1 MILDFPGGSAVK
13 NMPASTGDVG
23 SIPGLGRFYMLWG
36 SWACGPQILSLR
48 ATTTEIWPL
57 QLESSPCSLQLE
69 KVCMQQWRLNAAKDK

>member
-13 NMPASTGDVG
+13 NMPASAGDVG
-23 SIPGLGRFYMLWG
+23 SIPGLGRFHMLWG

-48 ATTTEIWPL
+48 ATTTEICP
-57 QLESSPCSLQLE
+57 LQLE